1 MTASLEIGRSFL
13 QGKTPIISQG
23 VGKNQIP
30 ESSHPAP
37 STHGGSFGSR
47 PSSNYSSRSQQVIAP
62 QKGIK
67 FKCSMFEYIL
77 FLYSV
82 LFFGINFVTFSI
94 TIIGGL
100 LLLFL
105 GLPKVRNQVLYS
117 EGNYF
122 VLILPKVGSVTLY

>member
-1 MTASLEIGRSFL
+1 MTASLEVGRSFV

-47 PSSNYSSRSQQVIAP
+47 PSSNYSSRSQVIAP

-77 FLYSV
+77 FL
-82 LFFGINFVTFSI
+82 NKFVTFSI

-100 LLLFL
+100 LLLL
-105 GLPKVRNQVLYS
+105 LVLP
-117 EGNYF
+117 
-122 VLILPKVGSVTLY
+122 